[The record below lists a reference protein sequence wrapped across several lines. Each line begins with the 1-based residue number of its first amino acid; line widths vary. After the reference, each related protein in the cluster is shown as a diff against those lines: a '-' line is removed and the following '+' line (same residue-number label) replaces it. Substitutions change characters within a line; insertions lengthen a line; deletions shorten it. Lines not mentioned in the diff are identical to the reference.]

1 MTIPRTLA
9 VAGLAAVTLAAAA
22 GCNLVYDTLTDGAVN
37 NTAVTEIRI
46 EGGSGNVVVI
56 PDAGVTGV
64 DLRRTVRYRGAKP
77 APADTYRIEGG
88 VVTVSTSCAGAS
100 RDCSASYELRVPPRG
115 TGAGVAVTGSDGSGD
130 VTLTGVGRV
139 DVKIGSG
146 NLEVTDA
153 AGAVTATS
161 GSGNTR
167 LTNVAGDVSITASS
181 GNVSGRDLS
190 GDQVTV
196 RVSSGDVTL
205 AVPGTNNVTAHTSS
219 GNIDVTV
226 PDHSCQ
232 VVAHADSGNTRVRVT
247 SDPTSAH
254 KLDLT
259 TGSGDIT
266 VKAA

>member
-22 GCNLVYDTLTDGAVN
+22 GCNLVYDTLSDGVVKDI
-37 NTAVTEIRI
+37 AVTEIHI
-46 EGGSGNVVVI
+46 DGGSGNVVVI
-56 PDAGVTGV
+56 PDTSVTGL

-77 APADTYRIEGG
+77 APEDTYRIEGG
-88 VVTVSTSCAGAS
+88 VVTVSTSCAGIS

-115 TGAGVAVTGSDGSGD
+115 SGAGIAVTGSDGSGN
-130 VTLTGVGRV
+130 VTVTGVGRV
-139 DVKIGSG
+139 DVTIGSG

-153 AGAVTATS
+153 AGSVTAKS

-167 LTNVAGDVSITASS
+167 LADIAGDVTVNASS
-181 GNVSGRDLS
+181 GNVFGRNLH
-190 GDQVTV
+190 GNQVNV

-205 AVPGTNNVTAHTSS
+205 AVPGTSNVTAHTSS
-219 GNIDVTV
+219 GNIEVTV

-232 VVAHADSGNTRVRVT
+232 VVATADSGKVNVRVT

-254 KLDLT
+254 TLNVS

-266 VKAA
+266 VKPV